1 MKYSDFSLYV
11 RPEVQGAPDFLIER
25 SVRDSAIDF
34 CSRTD
39 IYIPEPEFITIIAG
53 VNEYAVSLPSGTELN
68 HILDIFN
75 DKAALTPISY
85 SQLLLRL
92 GDENTRG
99 TPAYYAQRD
108 NADFYLAPI
117 PAAVESFRVL
127 YSVKPTSSS
136 SSIPDSVGKEH
147 RETIAHG
154 ALYRL
159 QMMSGQPWSNP
170 NAAGVNKQ
178 LFERGVGKVIR
189 QVKYGFS
196 GGSLTCKPR
205 AFI

>member
-1 MKYSDFSLYV
+1 MKYSDFSFYA
-11 RPEVQGAPDFLIER
+11 RPEAQAAPDFLIER

-34 CSRTD
+34 CTRTD
-39 IYIPEPEFITIIAG
+39 IYLPEPEFITIISG

-75 DKAALTPISY
+75 NNTALNPISY

-92 GDENTRG
+92 GDENTTG

-108 NADFYLAPI
+108 NSDFYLAPI
-117 PAAVESFRVL
+117 PAETNSFRVL

-147 RETIAHG
+147 REVISHG

-170 NAAGVNKQ
+170 NAAVANKQ
-178 LFERGVGKVIR
+178 LFDRGVGKAIR

-196 GGSLTCKPR
+196 GGSLTAKSR

>member
-1 MKYSDFSLYV
+1 MKYSDFSFYA
-11 RPEVQGAPDFLIER
+11 RPEAQGAPDFLIER

-34 CSRTD
+34 CTRTD
-39 IYIPEPEFITIIAG
+39 IYLPEPEFITIISG

-75 DKAALTPISY
+75 NNTALNPISY

-92 GDENTRG
+92 GDENTTG

-108 NADFYLAPI
+108 NSDFYLAPI
-117 PAAVESFRVL
+117 PAETNSFRVL

-147 RETIAHG
+147 REVISHG

-170 NAAGVNKQ
+170 NAAVANKQ
-178 LFERGVGKVIR
+178 LFDRGVGKAIR

-196 GGSLTCKPR
+196 GGSLTAKSR